1 MTQHFHLPVV
11 GTRGILLQPLDNQA
25 LPSITMKS
33 PGADLQEQLEDDG
46 YETPYEE
53 FSEENDACNT
63 EPLFPP
69 PLNLEKKKYRTSE
82 THCSP
87 SLVDSGG
94 SPSLGATAY
103 DSNPVYN
110 QVWEE
115 DGYIKYK
122 PLPPEPGDDLSV
134 GMIPPLE
141 STTRQYGMDKSAVLS
156 SSYNDRST
164 KSPHHMTIPETCA
177 NEQSFARSPSLGNDV
192 SATEKY
198 ESLDHR
204 SKSDFST
211 QSEREQSHLQIS
223 GQNKKPSYQGRC
235 IKSTQHKKLSS
246 SIKSSL
252 VDVLKSG
259 KVRKLAGRARKRQ
272 TNGVVTPCSTLC
284 RQPSTLEAMNQLYE
298 KRLLYTFFGFDLMNP
313 LRPPLDNAR
322 LQQIQHYLTVQPHP
336 DSVINEDRYSLV
348 SCVWLR
354 NFIATSPHRLDFDR
368 GRRRGLRLEDKST
381 QNVHR
386 GFGLLWDFLEA
397 CGSVRDQTRAMGLR
411 KENNKSTQLE
421 WFRVCIISF
430 GRFIHWS
437 SLSSAYPQ
445 PK

>member
-25 LPSITMKS
+25 LPSITMKI

-82 THCSP
+82 THCSS

-94 SPSLGATAY
+94 SPSLGATAN
-103 DSNPVYN
+103 DSNPVDI
-110 QVWEE
+110 QIWEE

-122 PLPPEPGDDLSV
+122 PLPPEPDEDFSV
-134 GMIPPLE
+134 GLIPSVE
-141 STTRQYGMDKSAVLS
+141 STTRKYGIGESAGLS
-156 SSYNDRST
+156 SSYNHRST
-164 KSPHHMTIPETCA
+164 KSLHHMTTPETCA
-177 NEQSFARSPSLGNDV
+177 NEQLFATSPSLV
-192 SATEKY
+192 SQFSATENY
-198 ESLDHR
+198 EPIDHQN
-204 SKSDFST
+204 KSDFST
-211 QSEREQSHLQIS
+211 RSEREQRHLRTPD
-223 GQNKKPSYQGRC
+223 QNKEPPDQGQYVE
-235 IKSTQHKKLSS
+235 STQHQKFSS
-246 SIKSSL
+246 RIKSNLSR
-252 VDVLKSG
+252 VLKSD
-259 KVRKLAGRARKRQ
+259 KVRKLAVRARKRQ
-272 TNGVVTPCSTLC
+272 THGALTPRPTLC
-284 RQPSTLEAMNQLYE
+284 RQPSTLKKMNELYA
-298 KRLLYTFFGFDLMNP
+298 KRLLYTFFGFDLMKQ
-313 LRPPLDNAR
+313 LHLPLDNAR
-322 LQQIQHYLTVQPHP
+322 LQQIQYYLTVQPHP
-336 DSVINEDRYSLV
+336 DSVVNEDSHPLV

-397 CGSVRDQTRAMGLR
+397 CGPNVSDEACAMGLR
-411 KENNKSTQLE
+411 KEKNKSTQLE
-421 WFRVCIISF
+421 WFRVCTILS
-430 GRFIHWS
+430 GGFIHWS
-437 SLSSAYPQ
+437 HLSPAVP
-445 PK
+445 